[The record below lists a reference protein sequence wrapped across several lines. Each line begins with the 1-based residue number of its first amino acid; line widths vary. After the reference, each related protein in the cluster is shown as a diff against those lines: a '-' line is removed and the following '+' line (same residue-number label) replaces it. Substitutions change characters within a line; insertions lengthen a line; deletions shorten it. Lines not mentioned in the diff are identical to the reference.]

1 MLALHEW
8 GMNRGP
14 KAWSHLGVVIRSAQ
28 AMGLHYEEELDDQ
41 PLSRSLPSRANNQ
54 QSFFDAGNASPDASC
69 QNDAFVKQ
77 EIRRRT
83 LWACFILDR
92 YFSNGK
98 FRPQALNAKDLRIQ
112 LPAGE
117 HAFLFGE
124 KVRTLLLSEENT
136 SRAEVQSQ
144 RRASLATDPSNPH
157 HKRSSIH
164 DSATGTSSPQ
174 DPEGRWEVGSDEGLI
189 SRYIKVL
196 DVHGKVMRWA
206 CGGGRKRDALPPWNP
221 QSEWYGLRK
230 TLEDFKVGLPR
241 HHSLTAQ
248 NTSVHIN
255 LKSSTPYAL
264 VHLTFLLSQLLL
276 TREFLPFIP
285 FRHGKPSGPLD
296 GTRFDTI
303 PSPHG
308 FWEDSARE
316 CFAAARDIVDL
327 VSSFQEWGV
336 VVETPLVGFA
346 LYNVALLGVYVTNF
360 PWMDTHGYLRRTA
373 KDDGVPSGAD
383 AARKAIELLASMKN
397 RLYMASG
404 WFQTV
409 KRSHKY
415 FSRLRKTWV
424 DSAARL
430 PGVFHD
436 QSIATAQLHPPN
448 AESTRVLLERALRDS
463 DDSGDSDVDMSET
476 LATSDLLNGA
486 PAPPRSDISSP
497 RIGTT
502 PPKQYS
508 TPAEQAQAHAQQ
520 EERWN
525 AINSVAA
532 AASAV
537 ASGSGRSL
545 TQSAPQNNSNNPHFR
560 FYSAFPPVS
569 TSSTPGGSYT
579 GHGFRAGHPDASPQS
594 HPQTP
599 AWTPSNGSR
608 EPLQG
613 IHAFTSDHRREGE
626 ALAGAAVAAHAAHHH
641 RTSSDREIKDV
652 DAWLSALEKPFGA
665 DDVAAFV
672 DGVEFAEYAAR
683 GLRLSRTPGWLAA
696 VWAR

>member
-1 MLALHEW
+1 
-8 GMNRGP
+8 
-14 KAWSHLGVVIRSAQ
+14 
-28 AMGLHYEEELDDQ
+28 
-41 PLSRSLPSRANNQ
+41 
-54 QSFFDAGNASPDASC
+54 
-69 QNDAFVKQ
+69 
-77 EIRRRT
+77 
-83 LWACFILDR
+83 
-92 YFSNGK
+92 
-98 FRPQALNAKDLRIQ
+98 
-112 LPAGE
+112 
-117 HAFLFGE
+117 
-124 KVRTLLLSEENT
+124 
-136 SRAEVQSQ
+136 
-144 RRASLATDPSNPH
+144 
-157 HKRSSIH
+157 
-164 DSATGTSSPQ
+164 
-174 DPEGRWEVGSDEGLI
+174 
-189 SRYIKVL
+189 
-196 DVHGKVMRWA
+196 
-206 CGGGRKRDALPPWNP
+206 
-221 QSEWYGLRK
+221 
-230 TLEDFKVGLPR
+230 
-241 HHSLTAQ
+241 
-248 NTSVHIN
+248 
-255 LKSSTPYAL
+255 

-296 GTRFDTI
+296 GSRFDTI
-303 PSPHG
+303 PSLHG

-327 VSSFQEWGV
+327 IGSFQEWGV

-346 LYNVALLGVYVTNF
+346 LYNVALLGVYVINF
-360 PWMDTHGYLRRTA
+360 PWMDTQGYLRRTA
-373 KDDGVPSGAD
+373 KDDGVASGAD
-383 AARKAIELLASMKN
+383 ASRKAIEMLASMKN

-448 AESTRVLLERALRDS
+448 AESTRVLLERALKDS
-463 DDSGDSDVDMSET
+463 DDSGDSDIDMSDA
-476 LATSDLLNGA
+476 LADGSNGA

-497 RIGTT
+497 RLGTT
-502 PPKQYS
+502 PPKQSFS

-537 ASGSGRSL
+537 AAGRSL
-545 TQSAPQNNSNNPHFR
+545 TQSAPGNNSNNPHFR
-560 FYSAFPPVS
+560 FYNAFPPAS
-569 TSSTPGGSYT
+569 ASSTPGNYP
-579 GHGFRAGHPDASPQS
+579 GHGFRAAYADASPQS
-594 HPQTP
+594 HSHPQTP
-599 AWTPSNGSR
+599 VWTPSNGNSR

-613 IHAFTSDHRREGE
+613 IHAFTGEQRRESE
-626 ALAGAAVAAHAAHHH
+626 ALAGAAVAAHAAHHR

-652 DAWLSALEKPFGA
+652 ESWLSALERSFGA

-683 GLRLSRTPGWLAA
+683 GSRVSRTPGWLA
-696 VWAR
+696 VIWAR

>member
-1 MLALHEW
+1 VAEAES
-8 GMNRGP
+8 
-14 KAWSHLGVVIRSAQ
+14 KSH
-28 AMGLHYEEELDDQ
+28 
-41 PLSRSLPSRANNQ
+41 
-54 QSFFDAGNASPDASC
+54 
-69 QNDAFVKQ
+69 
-77 EIRRRT
+77 
-83 LWACFILDR
+83 
-92 YFSNGK
+92 
-98 FRPQALNAKDLRIQ
+98 
-112 LPAGE
+112 
-117 HAFLFGE
+117 
-124 KVRTLLLSEENT
+124 
-136 SRAEVQSQ
+136 
-144 RRASLATDPSNPH
+144 H
-157 HKRSSIH
+157 HKFER
-164 DSATGTSSPQ
+164 
-174 DPEGRWEVGSDEGLI
+174 
-189 SRYIKVL
+189 IKT
-196 DVHGKVMRWA
+196 DKPR
-206 CGGGRKRDALPPWNP
+206 RDALPPWNP

-255 LKSSTPYAL
+255 LHSSTPYAL

-303 PSPHG
+303 PSPQG

-316 CFAAARDIVDL
+316 CFATARDIVDL
-327 VSSFQEWGV
+327 IGSFQEWGV

-346 LYNVALLGVYVTNF
+346 LYNVALLGVYVINF

-373 KDDGVPSGAD
+373 KDDGIASGAD

-463 DDSGDSDVDMSET
+463 DESGDSDVDMSDT
-476 LATSDLLNGA
+476 LAASDLLNGA
-486 PAPPRSDISSP
+486 PAPPQSDISSP

-502 PPKQYS
+502 PPKQSFS

-537 ASGSGRSL
+537 ASGRSL

-560 FYSAFPPVS
+560 FYSAFPHAS
-569 TSSTPGGSYT
+569 ASSTPGGNYP

-599 AWTPSNGSR
+599 SWTPSNGNSR

-613 IHAFTSDHRREGE
+613 IHTFTSDQRRESE
-626 ALAGAAVAAHAAHHH
+626 ALAGAAVAAQAAHHH
-641 RTSSDREIKDV
+641 RTSSDREIRDV
-652 DAWLSALEKPFGA
+652 DSWLAALEKPFGA

-683 GLRLSRTPGWLAA
+683 GARLSRTPGWLA
-696 VWAR
+696 VIWAR